1 MLVYGVPR
9 PERLPSILTD
19 QTLTVLPPVTTLKK
33 IAGSSQLVS
42 GTIVSFSGSLTNYFL
57 MRGDPSKSAL
67 YICFSNKV

>member
-19 QTLTVLPPVTTLKK
+19 QMLTVLPPVTTLKK

-42 GTIVSFSGSLTNYFL
+42 GTIV
-57 MRGDPSKSAL
+57 
-67 YICFSNKV
+67 